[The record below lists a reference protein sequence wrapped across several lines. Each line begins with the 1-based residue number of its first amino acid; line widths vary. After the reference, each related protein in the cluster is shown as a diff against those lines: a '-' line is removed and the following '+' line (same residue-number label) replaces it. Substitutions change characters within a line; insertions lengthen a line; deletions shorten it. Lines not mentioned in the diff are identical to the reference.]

1 MVAGGGEYG
10 MKTELWPGSNN
21 CPLPNLKVAG
31 AVGFLTAQGPT
42 VCGGREGGVRNKCF
56 QYREHQWMPW
66 TNMGTARYYASAI
79 QINANHNGKLLSEE
93 TPGCTTISLKFFEA
107 SKWPFSALKST

>member
-21 CPLPNLKVAG
+21 CPLPNLEVRG

-42 VCGGREGGVRNKCF
+42 VCGGYGGGNKCF
-56 QYREHQWMPW
+56 LYKEHQWVPW
-66 TNMGTARYYASAI
+66 TNMGTARAGASAL
-79 QINANHNGKLLSEE
+79 QRHV
-93 TPGCTTISLKFFEA
+93 
-107 SKWPFSALKST
+107 WHDALIIGGP

>member
-21 CPLPNLKVAG
+21 CPLPNLEVRG

-42 VCGGREGGVRNKCF
+42 VCGGYGGGNKCF
-56 QYREHQWMPW
+56 LYKEHQWMPW

-79 QINANHNGKLLSEE
+79 QINPYQTLIIGGYDGESSVA
-93 TPGCTTISLKFFEA
+93 TVAC
-107 SKWPFSALKST
+107 